1 MLQVRIH
8 GIKDGKYPID
18 LHVNA
23 EDIRDLPVEFFGNI
37 EVSAIMTKLGRR
49 YTIIGQVSCNTHL
62 VCDISLREYDDL
74 ITGDIELSFIA
85 NSELYFL
92 RKSTNNLETESGDI
106 IINEDDQMIDL
117 TEDVR
122 QILILNLPMK
132 RIHPDLRGKSFADLY
147 PELTNQPQKSEGVDE
162 KWKELKK
169 LNLKN

>member
-18 LHVNA
+18 LHENA
-23 EDIRDLPVEFFGNI
+23 EDIVDLPVEFFGDI
-37 EVSAIMTKLGRR
+37 ELSAVMTKLGRR
-49 YTIIGQVSCNTHL
+49 YTIIGTVSCYTHL
-62 VCDISLREYDDL
+62 VCDLSLREYDDL
-74 ITGDIELSFIA
+74 ITGEVELSYIA

-92 RKSTNNLETESGDI
+92 RKATQNFETESEDI

-117 TEDVR
+117 TEDIR

-132 RIHPDLRGKSFADLY
+132 RIHPDLRGKSFTDLY
-147 PELTNQPQKSEGVDE
+147 PELTNQLQRSEEVDE
-162 KWKELKK
+162 KWKKLKN